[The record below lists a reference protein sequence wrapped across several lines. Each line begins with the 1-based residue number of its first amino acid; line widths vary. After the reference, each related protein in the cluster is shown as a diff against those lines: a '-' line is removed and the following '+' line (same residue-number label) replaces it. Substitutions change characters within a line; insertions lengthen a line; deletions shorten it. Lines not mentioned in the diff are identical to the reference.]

1 MHFSPAELN
10 SKIKSLLIIALPAHS
25 NVGRFDFQMSA
36 DFRRRGRSSR
46 GDGSTSGGVHCR
58 PPNTLERLWEE
69 QETNLD
75 RRQEC

>member
-1 MHFSPAELN
+1 M
-10 SKIKSLLIIALPAHS
+10 LIIALPAHS

-46 GDGSTSGGVHCR
+46 GDGSTSGGSTSGGVHCR